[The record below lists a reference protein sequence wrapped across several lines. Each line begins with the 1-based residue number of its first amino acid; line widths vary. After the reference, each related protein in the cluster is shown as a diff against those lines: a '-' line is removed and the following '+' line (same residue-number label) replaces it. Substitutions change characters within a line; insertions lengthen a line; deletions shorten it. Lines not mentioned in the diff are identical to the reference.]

1 MYSSIRTFRDHLH
14 TVHHLTIFTDR
25 STARSIDG
33 CDRAIDACDRSSV
46 RSIDA
51 CDRSSERRVRSH
63 AASTAASRASPHA
76 SSSSSSSVVVVTRAR
91 ARRTTHA
98 EHTRRRAGISR
109 TRARTHGRT
118 HGVMATDTASRG
130 VGVGAVR
137 GYWDASEERALRRAV
152 QKHGIGA
159 WEKMRNDPEFVALR
173 CVWRIARI
181 AHCGARAMRAV
192 ARRAAAAFPNATFDD
207 DDSSSSS
214 RVTLAWC
221 AVLGGGRACA

>member
-1 MYSSIRTFRDHLH
+1 M
-14 TVHHLTIFTDR
+14 
-25 STARSIDG
+25 
-33 CDRAIDACDRSSV
+33 
-46 RSIDA
+46 
-51 CDRSSERRVRSH
+51 RSH
-63 AASTAASRASPHA
+63 AASTAASRPSPHA
-76 SSSSSSSVVVVTRAR
+76 SSSSSSVVVVTRAR

-221 AVLGGGRACA
+221 AVLGGGRACACFCARDSVCARGEFGVGAPRARMGAEGNAGAGVGSNSRRAPND